1 VKGIK
6 SARRG
11 QPSKTTPE
19 RGGTSGIRGN
29 RAVFLDRDGVLND
42 LEYNPEEGRIG
53 SPLSARQLRVFPYA
67 GEAVTR
73 IEGLGFKAIVV
84 SNQPGV
90 AKRQLT
96 YSEFERM
103 NVKVKDELARQGCV
117 LDAEYYCLH
126 HPDALVKKYRLDC
139 DCRKPKP
146 GLLLRAARENGVDLA
161 RSFFVGDALVD
172 VKAGRAAGCRTIFL
186 GHITAFLS
194 EMIER
199 GDARPDYVLPSLRQV
214 PDLLRSL
221 DSEGAPPA
229 ENSQNQRW
237 TRASRKRGQ

>member
-1 VKGIK
+1 M
-6 SARRG
+6 
-11 QPSKTTPE
+11 
-19 RGGTSGIRGN
+19 
-29 RAVFLDRDGVLND
+29 
-42 LEYNPEEGRIG
+42 EYNPEEGRIV
-53 SPLSARQLRVFPYA
+53 SPLSAKQLRVFPYA
-67 GEAVTR
+67 AESVRR
-73 IEGLGFKAIVV
+73 IKELGFKAILV

-96 YSEFERM
+96 YSEFEKM
-103 NVKVKDELARQGCV
+103 NRSVRDELKRHGGS

-146 GLLLRAARENGVDLA
+146 GLLLRAAKENDIDLG

-186 GHITAFLS
+186 GHITAFLTR
-194 EMIER
+194 MIEKE
-199 GDARPDYVLPSLRQV
+199 DARPDFVLASLRQV

-221 DSEGAPPA
+221 TDEG
-229 ENSQNQRW
+229 
-237 TRASRKRGQ
+237 

>member
-1 VKGIK
+1 M
-6 SARRG
+6 
-11 QPSKTTPE
+11 
-19 RGGTSGIRGN
+19 
-29 RAVFLDRDGVLND
+29 LND
-42 LEYNPEEGRIG
+42 LEYNPDEGRIG
-53 SPLSARQLRVFPYA
+53 SPLSEKQLRVFPYA
-67 GEAVTR
+67 AETVMR

-103 NVKVKDELARQGCV
+103 NARVREELAKKGCA
-117 LDAEYYCLH
+117 LDGEYYCLH
-126 HPDALVKKYRLDC
+126 HPDALVRKYRRDC

-146 GLLLRAARENGVDLA
+146 GLLVRAARENGVDLA

-186 GHITAFLS
+186 GHVTAFLS

-199 GDARPDYVLPSLRQV
+199 EDARPDYVLPSLRQV
-214 PDLLRSL
+214 PDLLRKL
-221 DSEGAPPA
+221 DSESAAPA
-229 ENSQNQRW
+229 ESSQKQRRI
-237 TRASRKRGQ
+237 RAPRARGQ

>member
-1 VKGIK
+1 M
-6 SARRG
+6 RR
-11 QPSKTTPE
+11 
-19 RGGTSGIRGN
+19 N

-42 LEYNPEEGRIG
+42 LEYNPDEGRIG

-67 GEAVTR
+67 GEAVAK
-73 IEGLGFKAIVV
+73 IQALGYKAIVV

-103 NVKVKDELARQGCV
+103 NGRVREELARQGCS

-146 GLLLRAARENGVDLA
+146 GLLVRAAKENGVDLA
-161 RSFFVGDALVD
+161 GSFFVGDALVD

-186 GHITAFLS
+186 GHVTAFLS
-194 EMIER
+194 AMMER
-199 GDARPDYVLPSLRQV
+199 EDARPDYVLPSLRQV
-214 PDLLRSL
+214 PELLRGL
-221 DSEGAPPA
+221 GPAGAALA
-229 ENSQNQRW
+229 ENSRGRRRV
-237 TRASRKRGQ
+237 RASGATGQ